1 MSQAKTIQQLQG
13 DVTTAEGKVQQVGA
27 SLQAEQKRAERL
39 SSEIRSNEQRY
50 EGLKDEIRSLS
61 AELEGLYSQ
70 LNGLDNEN
78 DEDGSRAAAVE
89 SEIARC
95 QSERSDCEE
104 EIRDVKAEL
113 SQQKQER
120 QAAQARIRQYAGL
133 LRQHRQALQQVDQIF
148 VGHIEERSMVRS
160 GMEQISRMKYG
171 ASAGPRAGQ
180 LAQDIQTCEQERQKV
195 ASLQTEITRYLGDGV
210 TVQAPAAQKGTMSGP
225 GGAGR
230 ASASAAGTQA
240 PGTAPQTWNKM
251 PDAGPSRIETAQ
263 TTAADIAPPPVVSMA
278 PPGGRQQ
285 TDVSDIRQMAQEN
298 RGKWA
303 DEAGFMCAGAE
314 SAAKKKIK
322 GYSTLSGN
330 YIIDTEATM
339 ATYRAGQNESGKK
352 WFDSVK
358 NAGIG
363 WKAKLKPA
371 GTRYYMTSDSSSV
384 GNPAKKATGNFLAEE
399 YPGNTD
405 RERKEN
411 LQLGTNN
418 DGGSVDAVESI
429 RATLVFES
437 SVAPQE
443 EWAKECGYK
452 ARVGIKQT
460 FTPTY
465 DIKGAIHAGIY
476 RVVRPGEEGLS
487 GNVRRAHIAGNQR
500 VVLVLRRTD
509 KKERPQKTVEANGY
523 SFTTDEATGTTV
535 IKGELKD
542 KMASRKGMP
551 QNVGGS
557 LKEPGDHRGHGVAA
571 RFNGPAIE
579 PNISSQQGKL
589 NLGGYKQMEN
599 AEAALLKNGERIQTE
614 RIAYSHG
621 KAADGSARPDAY
633 MVNDTITNRNG
644 ETRNVHLSFANIS
657 PQEQEKMQTV
667 MEELDLPE
675 TQNDG
680 LRAQMTTQEYNKL
693 MQETDAYLPD
703 VKGEFEQSKILK
715 PNAGKSR
722 RFR

>member
-240 PGTAPQTWNKM
+240 PGTAPQTGNKM

-285 TDVSDIRQMAQEN
+285 TDVSDIRQMAQQN

-303 DEAGFMCAGAE
+303 DAAGFMCAGA
-314 SAAKKKIK
+314 AAA
-322 GYSTLSGN
+322 G
-330 YIIDTEATM
+330 M
-339 ATYRAGQNESGKK
+339 AAQGAE
-352 WFDSVK
+352 
-358 NAGIG
+358 NA
-363 WKAKLKPA
+363 
-371 GTRYYMTSDSSSV
+371 
-384 GNPAKKATGNFLAEE
+384 PAKEESPLQKRVNKFHKQYIALMNTRNSIDRDYTDKDKDKAIMMHRLAEE
-399 YPGNTD
+399 YRLKAQEVDAECEQLAQQEAQLQKENEKMSHFPETS
-405 RERKEN
+405 EN
-411 LQLGTNN
+411 LQVRHQIEDKLLDVQAALERARSDSGDLWNEANDLNRQYHANTTFVGVRGKQLIDCMTSMIPRQGRAVKNFKGTCGCCCIAEAIELL
-418 DGGSVDAVESI
+418 GGS
-429 RATLVFES
+429 ATEAEIIEFARKYKLCNDKKIKDEYS
-437 SVAPQE
+437 
-443 EWAKECGYK
+443 AK
-452 ARVGIKQT
+452 
-460 FTPTY
+460 
-465 DIKGAIHAGIY
+465 
-476 RVVRPGEEGLS
+476 
-487 GNVRRAHIAGNQR
+487 
-500 VVLVLRRTD
+500 
-509 KKERPQKTVEANGY
+509 KKERIMVQNGGTSIESQKEILNRLGYQCEPKFDQSVDDIYQQLLAGKVAMVGVNHHDLYPKGTKKRSLFAAN
-523 SFTTDEATGTTV
+523 STD
-535 IKGELKD
+535 
-542 KMASRKGMP
+542 
-551 QNVGGS
+551 
-557 LKEPGDHRGHGVAA
+557 H
-571 RFNGPAIE
+571 
-579 PNISSQQGKL
+579 
-589 NLGGYKQMEN
+589 
-599 AEAALLKNGERIQTE
+599 
-614 RIAYSHG
+614 
-621 KAADGSARPDAY
+621 
-633 MVNDTITNRNG
+633 MVMVTSI
-644 ETRNVHLSFANIS
+644 
-657 PQEQEKMQTV
+657 
-667 MEELDLPE
+667 ELDESGKPC
-675 TQNDG
+675 G
-680 LRAQMTTQEYNKL
+680 LWVHDTGGFNK
-693 MQETDAYLPD
+693 ERTEVYC
-703 VKGEFEQSKILK
+703 
-715 PNAGKSR
+715 GKKDFKKWMKAVGSVVQYVS
-722 RFR
+722 

>member
-180 LAQDIQTCEQERQKV
+180 LAQDIQACEQERQKV

-240 PGTAPQTWNKM
+240 PGTAPQTGNKM

-303 DEAGFMCAGAE
+303 DEAGFMCAGAAAAGMAAQEKE
-314 SAAKKKIK
+314 SAPAKKESPFQKRADELHEQYSRMEKMRNEAVSFSLNMKNADKAVMMNRIAEDFDWKAKEMDEEQVKLEEQYQQLMKRYAELANGPETEKTREMQHQISQEMVEVGAAKEMLRSHSEFFKTHVDAIRRDYPVKTKFAGVRGKKMSECMLSMIPQQGLAVENFEGTCGCCCIAEAIELLGGSATEAKIIEFARAHKLCTDKKIKDRYSNKKKIR
-322 GYSTLSGN
+322 
-330 YIIDTEATM
+330 IIGD
-339 ATYRAGQNESGKK
+339 
-352 WFDSVK
+352 
-358 NAGIG
+358 
-363 WKAKLKPA
+363 
-371 GTRYYMTSDSSSV
+371 
-384 GNPAKKATGNFLAEE
+384 
-399 YPGNTD
+399 
-405 RERKEN
+405 
-411 LQLGTNN
+411 
-418 DGGSVDAVESI
+418 
-429 RATLVFES
+429 
-437 SVAPQE
+437 
-443 EWAKECGYK
+443 
-452 ARVGIKQT
+452 
-460 FTPTY
+460 
-465 DIKGAIHAGIY
+465 
-476 RVVRPGEEGLS
+476 
-487 GNVRRAHIAGNQR
+487 
-500 VVLVLRRTD
+500 
-509 KKERPQKTVEANGY
+509 NG
-523 SFTTDEATGTTV
+523 GTT
-535 IKGELKD
+535 G
-542 KMASRKGMP
+542 
-551 QNVGGS
+551 
-557 LKEPGDHRGHGVAA
+557 
-571 RFNGPAIE
+571 
-579 PNISSQQGKL
+579 
-589 NLGGYKQMEN
+589 
-599 AEAALLKNGERIQTE
+599 AERE
-614 RIAYSHG
+614 
-621 KAADGSARPDAY
+621 
-633 MVNDTITNRNG
+633 
-644 ETRNVHLSFANIS
+644 
-657 PQEQEKMQTV
+657 
-667 MEELDLPE
+667 
-675 TQNDG
+675 
-680 LRAQMTTQEYNKL
+680 
-693 MQETDAYLPD
+693 
-703 VKGEFEQSKILK
+703 KILK
-715 PNAGKSR
+715 GLGYQCEPDYKGSLGNIYQQLQAGKVAMIAIDHHVLEKKSEQKHSL
-722 RFR
+722 FSISSADHVVMITGVEVDENGKPCGLWIHDTGGINKGQTEYYCSKKNLKKWMGAVGAVVQYVSQ

>member
-240 PGTAPQTWNKM
+240 PGTAPQTGNKM

-285 TDVSDIRQMAQEN
+285 TDVSDIRQMAQQN
-298 RGKWA
+298 RGPMRR
-303 DEAGFMCAGAE
+303 GSC
-314 SAAKKKIK
+314 
-322 GYSTLSGN
+322 
-330 YIIDTEATM
+330 
-339 ATYRAGQNESGKK
+339 
-352 WFDSVK
+352 V
-358 NAGIG
+358 
-363 WKAKLKPA
+363 
-371 GTRYYMTSDSSSV
+371 
-384 GNPAKKATGNFLAEE
+384 
-399 YPGNTD
+399 
-405 RERKEN
+405 REQP
-411 LQLGTNN
+411 LQ
-418 DGGSVDAVESI
+418 
-429 RATLVFES
+429 
-437 SVAPQE
+437 
-443 EWAKECGYK
+443 EW
-452 ARVGIKQT
+452 Q
-460 FTPTY
+460 
-465 DIKGAIHAGIY
+465 H
-476 RVVRPGEEGLS
+476 
-487 GNVRRAHIAGNQR
+487 
-500 VVLVLRRTD
+500 
-509 KKERPQKTVEANGY
+509 
-523 SFTTDEATGTTV
+523 
-535 IKGELKD
+535 
-542 KMASRKGMP
+542 
-551 QNVGGS
+551 
-557 LKEPGDHRGHGVAA
+557 
-571 RFNGPAIE
+571 
-579 PNISSQQGKL
+579 
-589 NLGGYKQMEN
+589 
-599 AEAALLKNGERIQTE
+599 
-614 RIAYSHG
+614 
-621 KAADGSARPDAY
+621 
-633 MVNDTITNRNG
+633 
-644 ETRNVHLSFANIS
+644 
-657 PQEQEKMQTV
+657 
-667 MEELDLPE
+667 
-675 TQNDG
+675 
-680 LRAQMTTQEYNKL
+680 RAQKMLRPRKNRR
-693 MQETDAYLPD
+693 
-703 VKGEFEQSKILK
+703 SKS
-715 PNAGKSR
+715 G
-722 RFR
+722 